1 MTKDFIQRGFIPVI
15 IIIIGAII
23 FGTASVTIIKNIPGN
38 KPQPQ
43 LTPDKNIQTPSPS
56 LSPSPSPKFIQE
68 TTQQK
73 KPSPTSTTNP
83 QNSNNST
90 STTSSPTPTTTSN
103 NPKAT
108 GNITVLYPNGGE
120 SIDWS
125 SPITIRWSASDFN
138 KVSIRLNKGS
148 GHFLDLA
155 IFTNNTGSFSWTPSS
170 QIAKDYASGNFQIS
184 VEGHPSEGGPTTPD
198 LSDSSFTFN
207 VPSSTPIKYGV
218 IKGTVKL
225 TSGTL
230 LKGVSVNL
238 TCNNCNKLY
247 NGNVHDTITDNNGN
261 FTFEKVP
268 PGIDIKLIALA
279 YGNWTS
285 PININ
290 LADSQTVTKDI
301 LVELP

>member
-1 MTKDFIQRGFIPVI
+1 MPKDFTQRGFIPII

-23 FGTASVTIIKNIPGN
+23 FGTASVTIIKNLPRN
-38 KPQPQ
+38 KPQP
-43 LTPDKNIQTPSPS
+43 TPDKNIQTPSPS
-56 LSPSPSPKFIQE
+56 PSLAPKFIQE

-90 STTSSPTPTTTSN
+90 TTTTSSTPTTTSNISN

-125 SPITIRWSASDFN
+125 SPITIRWSASGFN

-155 IFTNNTGSFSWTPSS
+155 IFTNNTGSFSWTPSN
-170 QIAKDYASGNFQIS
+170 QIAKDYTSGNFQIS
-184 VEGHPSEGGPTTPD
+184 VEGHPAEGGPTTPD
-198 LSDSSFTFN
+198 LSDGSFTFN
-207 VPSSTPIKYGV
+207 VPSSTPINYGV

-225 TSGTL
+225 TSGIL

-238 TCNNCNKLY
+238 TCDNCNKLY

-268 PGIDIKLIALA
+268 PGIDIKLIALV
-279 YGNWTS
+279 YGNWTN

-290 LADSQTVTKDI
+290 LTDSQTITKDI
-301 LVELP
+301 LVTLP